1 MSAPVTVLPCPSS
14 RVPAQCEVGLQAA
27 PADSLVLLPYLGTS
41 DGAAR
46 LVSLPMLGRVQEN
59 GIEVPALETR
69 HLRHTLSSWARQ
81 GRLWR
86 IDPLDGRAYPFS
98 AMTVF
103 EPLAVMQQA
112 RLVLAPER
120 PFGGAAP
127 LEPNATGG
135 AEMQALRIA
144 VLPLQHYREAAHEV
158 LNTFDSGYTDERGT
172 KPLRGPRS
180 RRIERLLNLT
190 FEDLRWLR
198 RAERLV
204 CAQCAEHER
213 PAACAGVRCSLH
225 SAALRYLR
233 RHVADTAAWEP
244 LLAEARRH
252 EGLLHRLVE
261 LDGFMD
267 SPLAAE
273 LLVHDP
279 AA

>member
-1 MSAPVTVLPCPSS
+1 MSSPIIVLPTASP
-14 RVPAQCEVGLQAA
+14 RVSAQSEVGPQAA
-27 PADSLVLLPYLGTS
+27 PAESLVLLPYLSTPEGT
-41 DGAAR
+41 AR
-46 LVSLPMLGRVQEN
+46 LVSLPMLGLVQED

-69 HLRHTLSSWARQ
+69 HLRHTLSGWARQ

-103 EPLAVMQQA
+103 EPLAMMQQA
-112 RLVLAPER
+112 RLALSCEQPSGGLAPS
-120 PFGGAAP
+120 A
-127 LEPNATGG
+127 PNATVS
-135 AEMQALRIA
+135 AEPQALRIA
-144 VLPLQHYREAAHEV
+144 VLPLQHYREAAQEV
-158 LNTFDSGYTDERGT
+158 LSTFDRGYADERGA

-225 SAALRYLR
+225 SAAARYLR
-233 RHVADTAAWEP
+233 RHVADAAAWEP

-267 SPLAAE
+267 SSLAAE
-273 LLVHDP
+273 FLVPIPD
-279 AA
+279 A